1 LAISKEK
8 KAQLLETY
16 VSLLGDS
23 QAIVVVSYLGLSVA
37 EVTRLRVKMRES
49 GARFHVVKNTLFRR
63 ALTQAGIPAPDFVRG
78 PVSVA
83 FCVEDIAPVVKAINE
98 FAEDLRE
105 RPFEIRGGI
114 VETDILDAEGA
125 KALADMPS
133 KEVFFARIL
142 SGIQQPGNQL
152 VGVLSNT
159 LRQTVTVLQAGA
171 GRQLVNVLQARVEQ
185 LKEGSAAA

>member
-23 QAIVVVSYLGLSVA
+23 QAIVVVSALGLTVA
-37 EVTRLRVKMRES
+37 EVTQLRVKIRES

-63 ALTQAGIPAPDFVRG
+63 ALTQAGMPAPDFIQG
-78 PVSVA
+78 PLSVA
-83 FCVEDIAPVVKAINE
+83 FCVEDIAPVVKAITE
-98 FAEDLRE
+98 YAEGLGD
-105 RPFEIRGGI
+105 RPFEIIGGI
-114 VETDILDAEGA
+114 VESDVLDPEGA

-133 KEVFFARIL
+133 KEVFFAQIL
-142 SGIQQPGNQL
+142 SGIKAPGSQL
-152 VGVLSNT
+152 VGVLSSA

-171 GRQLVNVLQARVEQ
+171 GRQLVNVLQARVDQ

>member
-23 QAIVVVSYLGLSVA
+23 QAIVVVSALGLTVT
-37 EVTRLRVKMRES
+37 EVTQLRVKIRES
-49 GARFHVVKNTLFRR
+49 GARFHMVKNTLFRR
-63 ALTQAGIPAPDFVRG
+63 ALTQAGMPAPEFLKG

-83 FCVEDIAPVVKAINE
+83 FCVEDIAPVVKALTE
-98 FAEDLRE
+98 FAQGLGE
-105 RPFEIRGGI
+105 RPFEIIGGV
-114 VETDILDAEGA
+114 VESDVLGPEGA

-133 KEVFFARIL
+133 KEVFFAQIL
-142 SGIQQPGNQL
+142 AGIKAPGSQL
-152 VGVLSNT
+152 VGVLSSA
-159 LRQTVTVLQAGA
+159 LRETVTVLQAAA
-171 GRQLVNVLQARVEQ
+171 GRQLVNVLQARVDQ

>member
-1 LAISKEK
+1 MAINKEK

-23 QAIVVVSYLGLSVA
+23 QAIVVVSALGLTVA
-37 EVTRLRVKMRES
+37 EVTQLRVKIRES

-63 ALTQAGIPAPDFVRG
+63 ALTQAGMPAPDFVQG
-78 PVSVA
+78 PLSVA
-83 FCVEDIAPVVKAINE
+83 FCVEDIAPVVKAIND
-98 FAEDLRE
+98 FAKDLGE
-105 RPFEIRGGI
+105 RPFEVKGGI
-114 VETDILDAEGA
+114 VDTDVLDSAGA

-133 KEVFFARIL
+133 KDVFFAQIL
-142 SGIQQPGNQL
+142 AGIQAPGTQL
-152 VGVLSNT
+152 VGVLTST

-171 GRQLVNVLQARVEQ
+171 GRQLVNVLQARVDQ

>member
-1 LAISKEK
+1 LAINKEK
-8 KAQLLETY
+8 KAQLVETY
-16 VSLLGDS
+16 VSLLGNS
-23 QAIVVVSYLGLSVA
+23 QAIVVVSALGLSVA

-63 ALTQAGIPAPDFVRG
+63 ALTQAGMPAPDFLRG

-83 FCVEDIAPVVKAINE
+83 FCVEDIAPVVKAIDD
-98 FAEDLRE
+98 FAKGLGE
-105 RPFEIRGGI
+105 RPFEVIGGI
-114 VETDILDAEGA
+114 VESDVLDAEGA

-133 KEVFFARIL
+133 KEVFFAQIL
-142 SGIQQPGNQL
+142 SSINAPGTQL
-152 VGVLSNT
+152 VGVLANT

-185 LKEGSAAA
+185 LKEGSAA

>member
-8 KAQLLETY
+8 KTQLLETY

-23 QAIVVVSYLGLSVA
+23 QAIVVVSALGLTVA
-37 EVTRLRVKMRES
+37 EVTQLRVKIRES

-63 ALTQAGIPAPDFVRG
+63 ALTQAGLPAPDFIQG
-78 PVSVA
+78 PLSIA

-98 FAEDLRE
+98 FADNLGE
-105 RPFEIRGGI
+105 RPFEIKGGI
-114 VETDILDAEGA
+114 VDTDVLDSEGA

-133 KEVFFARIL
+133 KEVFFAQIL
-142 SGIQQPGNQL
+142 AGINAPGTQL

-159 LRQTVTVLQAGA
+159 LRQTVTVLQAAA
-171 GRQLVNVLQARVEQ
+171 GRQLVNVLQARVDQ
-185 LKEGSAAA
+185 LKEGTASA

>member
-23 QAIVVVSYLGLSVA
+23 QAIVVVSSIGLTVA
-37 EVTRLRVKMRES
+37 EVTQLRVKIRES

-63 ALTQAGIPAPDFVRG
+63 ALTQAGKPVPDFVQG
-78 PVSVA
+78 PLSVA

-98 FAEDLRE
+98 FADDLGE

-114 VETDILDAEGA
+114 VDADVLDSEGA

-133 KEVFFARIL
+133 KEVFFAQIL
-142 SGIQQPGNQL
+142 SGIQAPSSQL
-152 VGVLSNT
+152 VGVLSSA
-159 LRQTVTVLQAGA
+159 LRETVTVLQAGA
-171 GRQLVNVLQARVEQ
+171 GRQLVNVLQARVDQ
-185 LKEGSAAA
+185 LKESSAAA